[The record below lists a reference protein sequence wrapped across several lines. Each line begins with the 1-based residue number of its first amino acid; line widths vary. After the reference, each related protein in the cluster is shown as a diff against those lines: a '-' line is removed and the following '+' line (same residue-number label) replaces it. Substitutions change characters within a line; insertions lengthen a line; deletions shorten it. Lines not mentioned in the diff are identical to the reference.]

1 VCHKPQGAFY
11 LFVNIAAFIGKAS
24 AGGRQI
30 NNDADFVMALI
41 EEQHVVTVQ
50 GAAYGMSP
58 YIRLSYATSM
68 ERLQTGCERL
78 AAFCEGCQ

>member
-1 VCHKPQGAFY
+1 
-11 LFVNIAAFIGKAS
+11 
-24 AGGRQI
+24 
-30 NNDADFVMALI
+30 MALI